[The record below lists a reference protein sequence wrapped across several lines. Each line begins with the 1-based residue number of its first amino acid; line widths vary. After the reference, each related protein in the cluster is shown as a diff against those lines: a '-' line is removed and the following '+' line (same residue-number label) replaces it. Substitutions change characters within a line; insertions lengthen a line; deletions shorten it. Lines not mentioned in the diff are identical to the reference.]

1 MGYIKWLGHAAFE
14 AEVDGKIVYFD
25 PWITNPLS
33 PIKLDDIV
41 RADVILVSH
50 GHFDHTGE
58 SIEISKKTGAP
69 IIAVYEIAE
78 ELGKKGAKTIGM
90 NIGGTVEIKGLQ
102 IVMVQAF
109 HSSLWGAPAG
119 FVVIGKETS
128 IYHAGDTGVFYDM
141 KLIGELYS
149 PKIALLPIGSHFT
162 MGPYEAAKAI
172 ELLQPEVVIPM
183 HYGTFDV
190 IKRDV
195 KELIEEVKRR
205 KLKVNVVALKPGE
218 KYVF

>member
-78 ELGKKGAKTIGM
+78 ELGRKGAKTIGM